1 MNIFKTLK
9 RWLGKRRALK
19 IGYILLEPDV
29 VILNKDAVAR
39 VEIITKDGEQECKL
53 EH

>member
-1 MNIFKTLK
+1 MNFFKALK
-9 RWLGKRRALK
+9 CWWLKRRAKK
-19 IGYILLEPDV
+19 IGYIMLEPEI

-39 VEIITKDGEQECKL
+39 VEIATKDGEQECKL

>member
-1 MNIFKTLK
+1 MKLFRAIRNWWRK
-9 RWLGKRRALK
+9 RQVEK
-19 IGYILLEPDV
+19 IGYVMLEPEI
-29 VILNKDAVAR
+29 VILNKDAIAR